1 MCYIFLLI
9 LFCRLTDLERTPA
22 MLAFAGEEEDAPLLR
37 WRVQVEI
44 NEHQRI
50 CGFQTPMSPEY
61 VALKVADAQK
71 LTCKFHRIPYALFT
85 LIVGLDP
92 YTRQPGLFA
101 TDPGGRVGKFGAYAI
116 GRDLDLMNEFL
127 RKYYKEEFSVA
138 EALALAIAALHEVN
152 FSLSF
157 FFFFL
162 IFLG

>member
-9 LFCRLTDLERTPA
+9 LFCRLINLKWTPA
-22 MLAFAGEEEDAPLLR
+22 MLAFAGEEEDAPLLA

-127 RKYYKEEFSVA
+127 RNYYKEEFSVA